1 MDGWLR
7 EYEYGPL
14 EEVELECV
22 RCGHTWYADG
32 HREYGAWM
40 PESENDLY
48 CGECGVEGEE

>member
-7 EYEYGPL
+7 KYEGGPI

-22 RCGHTWYADG
+22 RCGHTWHADG

-48 CGECGVEGEE
+48 CPKCGVEGEE